1 MESTTNHQ
9 GSCHENDPMP
19 PGFGQTIQERFE
31 AFHKGH
37 PEVYSYLLG
46 LCFELRG
53 KGFER
58 YGIRS
63 LWERVRWH
71 FQVEKDLGAD
81 FKLNDHFHSRYA
93 RRIVENHPEL
103 DGFFELRELRAA

>member
-1 MESTTNHQ
+1 MSDQ
-9 GSCHENDPMP
+9 MSL
-19 PGFGQTIQERFE
+19 FFKQTIQERFE
-31 AFHKGH
+31 EFHKAH
-37 PEVYSYLLG
+37 PEVYAYLLA
-46 LCFELRG
+46 LCIELRG
-53 KGFER
+53 KGFKR

-71 FQVEKDLGAD
+71 FQVEKELGAD

-93 RRIVENHPEL
+93 RKIVQNHPEL

>member
-1 MESTTNHQ
+1 
-9 GSCHENDPMP
+9 MP
-19 PGFGQTIQERFE
+19 LSFRQTIQERFE
-31 AFHKGH
+31 EFHNAH
-37 PEVYSYLLG
+37 PEVYAYLLT
-46 LCFELRG
+46 LCLELRG
-53 KGFER
+53 KGFRR

-93 RRIVENHPEL
+93 RRIVQNHPEL
-103 DGFFELRELRAA
+103 NGFFELRELRAA